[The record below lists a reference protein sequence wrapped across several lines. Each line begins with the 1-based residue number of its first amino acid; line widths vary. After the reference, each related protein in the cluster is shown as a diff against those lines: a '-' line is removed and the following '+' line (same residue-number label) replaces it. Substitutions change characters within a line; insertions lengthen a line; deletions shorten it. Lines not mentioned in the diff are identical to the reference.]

1 MAREETSLTSLGG
14 SVVWI
19 DFVEGTRVADRLPSP
34 DKQALF
40 DKAGERPLDV
50 PSIHVECFD
59 QVAGL
64 CRLIPNAARAACDGF
79 GVVPLLEAREACEVD
94 DLVAAER
101 GVPLATS
108 YEFTNVE
115 VDHTSRASFAVD
127 VGPAIT
133 ITLPTSGEAW
143 RRGSTQVIR

>member
-1 MAREETSLTSLGG
+1 MPSPVRRRFAVRVAAASPQQVRSKSAASPQSTRLEETSLTSLGG

-64 CRLIPNAARAACDGF
+64 CRLIPIHDFEHGLLHSGQFLERMF
-79 GVVPLLEAREACEVD
+79 GVLLA
-94 DLVAAER
+94 
-101 GVPLATS
+101 
-108 YEFTNVE
+108 
-115 VDHTSRASFAVD
+115 
-127 VGPAIT
+127 
-133 ITLPTSGEAW
+133 
-143 RRGSTQVIR
+143 